1 MTNDAWVF
9 VMMKIGALDVNWWG
23 LPLDARLRR
32 IAELGFEGVEF
43 WLTLRELGFSESV
56 VITEWPEK
64 HTIARE
70 YLTPRRF
77 AKIVEEAG
85 LEAQSFGQ
93 FNILGPQPS
102 TLAPTIVVTGK
113 EMEERL
119 REIKGLMEF
128 AAEADVKT
136 LICDSGGDP
145 DKPEQWKPFLEAMND
160 LTDHAEKTGVV
171 LAMENTPQNLV
182 ADDDGLL
189 RLMKE
194 IPSKALRVHFDPANL
209 HLCPWRGPPANKDV
223 PKAIKK
229 LKKYIVSA
237 HAKDGVW
244 HYPKLSEPPDVY
256 FRSCPVMGQGTTPW
270 QQCIEA
276 FKEIGYNGYLIVE
289 YFAPGRSTRPQDAEK
304 GMIENKKYLEN
315 LMAKIYK

>member
-1 MTNDAWVF
+1 
-9 VMMKIGALDVNWWG
+9 MMKIGALDVNWWG
-23 LPLDARLRR
+23 LPLDARLGR

-43 WLTLRELGFSESV
+43 WLTPRELGFSEDV
-56 VITEWPEK
+56 VITEWPEEY
-64 HTIARE
+64 TVVRE
-70 YLTPRRF
+70 YLTPHRF

-102 TLAPTIVVTGK
+102 QLGPTVIVTGK
-113 EMEERL
+113 KMERRL
-119 REIKGLMEF
+119 REIKGLMDF
-128 AAEADVKT
+128 AAEAGVKI

-160 LTDHAEKTGVV
+160 LTGHAERTGVV
-171 LAMENTPQNLV
+171 LAIENTQQNLV

-194 IPSKALRVHFDPANL
+194 IPSKALRVHFDPPNL
-209 HLCPWRGPPANKDV
+209 HLCPWRGLPANKDV
-223 PKAIKK
+223 PGAIRK
-229 LKKYIVSA
+229 LKEYIVSA
-237 HAKDGVW
+237 HAKDAIW
-244 HYPKLSEPPDVY
+244 HYPELWYPDEPDVY

-270 QQCIEA
+270 QECIEA
-276 FKEIGYNGYLIVE
+276 FKEIEYNGYLIVE
-289 YFAPGRSTRPQDAEK
+289 YFAPGRSRSTPPENAEK
-304 GMIENKKYLEN
+304 GMIDNKRYLED